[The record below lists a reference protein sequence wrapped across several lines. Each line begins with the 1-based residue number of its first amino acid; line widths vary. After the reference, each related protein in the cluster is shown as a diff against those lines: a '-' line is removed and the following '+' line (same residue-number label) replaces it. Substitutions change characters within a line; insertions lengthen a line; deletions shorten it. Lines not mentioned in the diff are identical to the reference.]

1 VQAAKDMIAAG
12 AAWIAR
18 ERGPNEARRILR
30 IVAVNIAQVKGLAY
44 ELRNGR
50 RHFGPMRGSV
60 LQLGIELSTQQDDD
74 RRQP

>member
-1 VQAAKDMIAAG
+1 MIAAG

-18 ERGPNEARRILR
+18 EHGPNEARRILR

-44 ELRNGR
+44 ELRK
-50 RHFGPMRGSV
+50 HFGPMRGSV